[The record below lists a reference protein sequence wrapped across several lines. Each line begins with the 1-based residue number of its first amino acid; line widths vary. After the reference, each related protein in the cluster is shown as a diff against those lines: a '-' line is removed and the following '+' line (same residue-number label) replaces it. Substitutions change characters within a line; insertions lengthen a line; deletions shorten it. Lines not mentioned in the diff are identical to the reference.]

1 MSGNPYLFTNKVS
14 QTTVF
19 EIDGSN
25 FLNID
30 RIELFTEGFPKQ
42 EEGHPA
48 DIFISNLSIVGV
60 NQLSEYGKIG
70 IDEDTLTGKV
80 ICNEEQL
87 HLDDLQKSFFGAIS
101 SKFQDSKKKISIRD
115 FGGTVRYNGDQA
127 NEIETWEDLLK
138 KSKRSKENLQTHSD
152 DILFNPD
159 DNTERIG
166 LIGIN
171 GKFYVFR
178 NGNHRLTMLKARYFT
193 ELKRANNDP
202 KRIERI
208 EEEYAI
214 YVSEAVELPTNSIE
228 MIGINVLSDLFN
240 VQKNELLIGELIEKG
255 KKTGY
260 QIFNQE
266 GKSIRELKTIEDI
279 KKYIESQIQ
288 LIQQNDELSTKWQ
301 QITERYLANPK
312 YEEIFKSITQQKRAQ
327 QETAQQETTQQ
338 ETTPQ
343 EITSQEITS
352 QEMPLKDTT
361 SQGISESELLE
372 YIKRCAKNPE
382 TINGNDRTLF
392 IRIKM
397 DMMQAIKTVIQAIKS
412 IINTER

>member
-1 MSGNPYLFTNKVS
+1 M
-14 QTTVF
+14 
-19 EIDGSN
+19 
-25 FLNID
+25 
-30 RIELFTEGFPKQ
+30 
-42 EEGHPA
+42 
-48 DIFISNLSIVGV
+48 
-60 NQLSEYGKIG
+60 
-70 IDEDTLTGKV
+70 
-80 ICNEEQL
+80 
-87 HLDDLQKSFFGAIS
+87 
-101 SKFQDSKKKISIRD
+101 
-115 FGGTVRYNGDQA
+115 
-127 NEIETWEDLLK
+127 
-138 KSKRSKENLQTHSD
+138 
-152 DILFNPD
+152 
-159 DNTERIG
+159 
-166 LIGIN
+166 
-171 GKFYVFR
+171 FR